1 MIFTLLA
8 VDWEEEEE
16 EEEEEDDD
24 DEKVFVKCKVKAEG
38 VRISVARGR

>member
-16 EEEEEDDD
+16 EEEEEDD